1 MDYSIKETQ
10 SMKKPTSSLAIGVCL
25 LALSAGVAFA
35 DNLHNPSV
43 TGGPATTGQTGTQGA
58 GTGKP
63 AIAGCGGTAIL
74 GNVGGMMAK
83 TNNGVGSPFNAVTG
97 SSKKYAGAGAGN
109 SGSNPN
115 ANAQY
120 DNACAQAQLH

>member
-1 MDYSIKETQ
+1 
-10 SMKKPTSSLAIGVCL
+10 MKSLPISSLAIGVCL

-43 TGGPATTGQTGTQGA
+43 TGGPATSGQTGTQA
-58 GTGKP
+58 PTSSKP
-63 AIAGCGGTAIL
+63 TIASCGGSAVL
-74 GNVGGMMAK
+74 GGGAK
-83 TNNGVGSPFNAVTG
+83 TNAGVGSPFNAVTG
-97 SSKKYAGAGAGN
+97 SNKKYAGAGAGN

-115 ANAQY
+115 ANSQY